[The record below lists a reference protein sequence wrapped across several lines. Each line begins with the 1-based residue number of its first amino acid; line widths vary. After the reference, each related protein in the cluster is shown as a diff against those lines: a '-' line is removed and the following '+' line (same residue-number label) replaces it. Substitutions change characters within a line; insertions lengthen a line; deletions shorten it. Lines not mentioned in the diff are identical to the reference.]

1 MDFDVVVIGSGPGGY
16 VAAIRASQLGKKT
29 AIIEKADLGGVCLN
43 WGCIP
48 TKALLRSA
56 EVYEMMKHAKDYGL
70 KVSDYSFDFESI
82 VKRSRDVA
90 GRQAK
95 GVSFLMKKNK
105 IETILGFGTLKDKH
119 TIEVKTS
126 EGESKTVTAENIIL
140 ATGARARQFPGL
152 EIDGDRV
159 LSYREAMVMKKMP
172 KSILVVGAGAIGVE
186 FAYFFNALG
195 AEVSIIEMLPNIL
208 PIEDEDVSKEL
219 EKSFKKAGIKIH
231 TGTKVE
237 NLKKTKSSVT
247 LTVSKDGKSEDLK
260 AEYALMAIGV
270 QGNIENL
277 GLEVAGV
284 QLTDKN
290 WIKVNEYYQT
300 SQPNIYAIGDINGP
314 PWLAHVG
321 SKEGI
326 LAAEHLAGHKVIPI
340 DYNNIPGCTYC
351 QPQVASV
358 GLTEKKAR
366 EAGYELK
373 IGKFPVR
380 VNGKAQGMGELTGF
394 VKIIYDAKYGEILGC
409 HIIGPEATEL
419 ITEVTLAKS
428 IEATHAEVLHTIHPH
443 PTLSEIIAEATH
455 DALGEP
461 IHL

>member
-1 MDFDVVVIGSGPGGY
+1 
-16 VAAIRASQLGKKT
+16 
-29 AIIEKADLGGVCLN
+29 
-43 WGCIP
+43 
-48 TKALLRSA
+48 
-56 EVYEMMKHAKDYGL
+56 
-70 KVSDYSFDFESI
+70 
-82 VKRSRDVA
+82 
-90 GRQAK
+90 
-95 GVSFLMKKNK
+95 
-105 IETILGFGTLKDKH
+105 
-119 TIEVKTS
+119 
-126 EGESKTVTAENIIL
+126 
-140 ATGARARQFPGL
+140 

-237 NLKKTKSSVT
+237 NLKKTKTSVT

-277 GLEVAGV
+277 GLDAAGV

-358 GLTEKKAR
+358 GFTEKKAR